1 MTPTVTLLNKLG
13 RNKDKSIDKARS
25 LLTKETLFAQKRLT
39 KFVVNQYLPNL
50 DVSDG
55 VIKNTNANIVKANNI
70 GKLTS
75 FVNNEINKTL
85 EKLYLQSF
93 KDIGSKSVD
102 YFNEFNL
109 APKQRAAILKRNR
122 QLVRIFVSGLFD
134 NNQLVADVA
143 NTASKAVVS
152 GLPYGDLKEAIEGQ
166 VNGVGGR
173 KGAIERYHYN
183 NGFDEIQAYSRNLD
197 NNFSEKLSLNYAI
210 YTGGEIKTTR
220 SFCDSR
226 NGKVFN
232 REEIEDM
239 GKLQWQGK
247 KPNNNIFT
255 DMGGYNCRHYWNWIS
270 YELAKRLRPDV
281 PKSKFDKR

>member
-1 MTPTVTLLNKLG
+1 MTLTVTLLNKLG
-13 RNKDKSIDKARS
+13 RNKDKSIDKAKKS
-25 LLTKETLFAQKRLT
+25 LTKETLLAQKRLT

-75 FVNNEINKTL
+75 FINNEINKTL
-85 EKLYLQSF
+85 EKRYLQSF

-102 YFNEFNL
+102 YFNEFNIT
-109 APKQRAAILKRNR
+109 PKQRAAILKRNR

-143 NTASKAVVS
+143 NSTSKAVVS
-152 GLPYGDLKEAIEGQ
+152 GLPYSDLKEAIEGQ
-166 VNGVGGR
+166 INGVDGR

-197 NNFSEKLSLNYAI
+197 NNFSKKLSLNYAI

-232 REEIEDM
+232 REEIEEM

-247 KPNNNIFT
+247 KPDNNIFT

-281 PKSKFDKR
+281 PQSKFDKK

>member
-13 RNKDKSIDKARS
+13 RNKDKSIDKAKS
-25 LLTKETLFAQKRLT
+25 SLTKETLLAQKRLT
-39 KFVVNQYLPNL
+39 KFIVNQYLPNL

-70 GKLTS
+70 GRLTS
-75 FVNNEINKTL
+75 FVNNEINKSL
-85 EKLYLQSF
+85 EKRYLQSF

-102 YFNEFNL
+102 YFNEFNIT
-109 APKQRAAILKRNR
+109 PKQRAAILKRNR

-143 NTASKAVVS
+143 NTTSKAVVS
-152 GLPYGDLKEAIEGQ
+152 GLPYSDLKEAIEGQ
-166 VNGVGGR
+166 INGVDGR

-220 SFCDSR
+220 AFCDSR

-232 REEIEDM
+232 REEIEEM

-247 KPNNNIFT
+247 KPDNNIFT

-281 PKSKFDKR
+281 PKSKLDKR